1 MATSTRRRSVG
12 ALGGDRIII
21 EAAWLYYHEG
31 MNQNAI
37 AERLD
42 VSRATVVNYLS
53 DAREKGFVRITLAN
67 QVFTSH
73 ELSLEIKTRFGLEAV
88 YVVADDVTAEGSL
101 QRVVRG
107 AAEWLPDL
115 LAPGDRLGVAWG
127 QTVFEIAE
135 AMNPTRTTD
144 VVVHQLVGSV
154 SSPYG
159 FTAEVCSAHL
169 ADRLGARCVNL
180 HAPAVISTEELAD
193 RLRREPIIQQQFTAL
208 SQCNKAIFAAGSCAA
223 DSHVVL
229 SGISTLPEFE
239 TYVENGAAGVLCGR
253 FIDQAGRE
261 LKGPLDGRIMGV
273 ELELLTGLDMGILVS
288 VGEDKARPMLSAI
301 RGGYVTHVVT
311 SERTAAEILALD
323 DG

>member
-1 MATSTRRRSVG
+1 MAISTRRRSVG
-12 ALGGDRIII
+12 AFGGDRIII

-67 QVFTSH
+67 RVFTSH
-73 ELSLEIKTRFGLEAV
+73 ELSLEIKQRFGLEAV
-88 YVVADDVTAEGSL
+88 YVVADDASAEGSL
-101 QRVVRG
+101 TRVARG

-180 HAPAVISTEELAD
+180 HAPAVISTAELAN
-193 RLRREPIIQQQFTAL
+193 RLREEPIIQQQFAAL
-208 SQCNKAIFAAGSCAA
+208 SQCNKAIFAAGSCAP

-239 TYVENGAAGVLCGR
+239 TYVKDGAAGVLCGR
-253 FIDQAGRE
+253 FIDQSGRE
-261 LKGPLDGRIMGV
+261 VRGPLDGRIMGV
-273 ELELLTGLDMGILVS
+273 ELDLLTGLDMGILVS
-288 VGEDKARPMLSAI
+288 VGEDKVRPMLSAI

-311 SERTAAEILALD
+311 SESTAAAILALD